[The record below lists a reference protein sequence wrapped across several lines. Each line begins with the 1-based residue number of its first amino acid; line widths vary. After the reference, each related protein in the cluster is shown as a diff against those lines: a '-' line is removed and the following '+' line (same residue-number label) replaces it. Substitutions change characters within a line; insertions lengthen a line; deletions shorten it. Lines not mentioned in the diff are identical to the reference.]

1 MNSRLLKRIIAL
13 NDDTQERLADALGI
27 SLSNLNAKIN
37 GTGASFRQTEIA
49 AIKSRYHMS
58 AKDVD
63 AVFFC
68 FLIVSKR
75 QKTARGRR
83 AGKEGRGSERSQ
95 QSRIRHSDAGMS
107 AALSRK
113 DHSAGRAGRLPD
125 TGGREMPR
133 NADP

>member
-63 AVFFC
+63 AVFF
-68 FLIVSKR
+68 
-75 QKTARGRR
+75 A
-83 AGKEGRGSERSQ
+83 SE
-95 QSRIRHSDAGMS
+95 
-107 AALSRK
+107 LS
-113 DHSAGRAGRLPD
+113 
-125 TGGREMPR
+125 
-133 NADP
+133 